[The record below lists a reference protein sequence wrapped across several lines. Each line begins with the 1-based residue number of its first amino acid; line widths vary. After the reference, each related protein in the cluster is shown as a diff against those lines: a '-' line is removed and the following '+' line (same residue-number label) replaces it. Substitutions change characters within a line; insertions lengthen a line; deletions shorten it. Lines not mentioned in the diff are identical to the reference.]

1 MMTMIARICALCA
14 VCTLCEN
21 MLLHEKSRQS
31 IRMIGGLLML
41 QLVLSQ
47 SQELIAQVREKRELM
62 EMFDLLL
69 K

>member
-21 MLLHEKSRQS
+21 MLLQEKSRQS
-31 IRMIGGLLML
+31 MRMIGGLLML

-47 SQELIAQVREKRELM
+47 AQDLVVQLKEKRDLIEI
-62 EMFDLLL
+62 FDLLL

>member
-21 MLLHEKSRQS
+21 MLLQEKRRQS

-47 SQELIAQVREKRELM
+47 SQELVAQLKEKRDLM
-62 EMFDLLL
+62 EILDLLL

>member
-21 MLLHEKSRQS
+21 MLLQEKSRQS
-31 IRMIGGLLML
+31 MRMIAGLLML

-47 SQELIAQVREKRELM
+47 ARDLVAQLKEKRDLIEI
-62 EMFDLLL
+62 FDLLL

>member
-21 MLLHEKSRQS
+21 MLLQEKRRQS

-47 SQELIAQVREKRELM
+47 SQELVAQLKEKRDLM
-62 EMFDLLL
+62 EIFDLHL

>member
-1 MMTMIARICALCA
+1 MLTMIARICALCA

-21 MLLHEKSRQS
+21 MIFQDKGRQS

-41 QLVLSQ
+41 ELVLSQ
-47 SQELIAQVREKRELM
+47 SQQLIAQLREKTELM
-62 EMFDLLL
+62 EIFDLLM